1 MDKVIR
7 TAKQLI
13 DAKKRPG
20 VISIAPD
27 ATVLAA
33 LKTLAEHDIGALL
46 VTEQERLVGILSERD
61 CARKVE
67 LQGRTAAD
75 TRVRDI
81 MTAKVL
87 AVRPEQSAEE
97 CRKVMGEA
105 RIRHLPV
112 VEDGR
117 AIGVLSSKD
126 ILDEVIAEDERLI
139 RDLETERLM
148 TSAGQY

>member
-20 VISIAPD
+20 VVSIAPD
-27 ATVLAA
+27 GTVLAA
-33 LKTLAEHDIGALL
+33 LKLLVEHDIGALVVL
-46 VTEQERLVGILSERD
+46 EQERLVGILSERD

-67 LQGRTAAD
+67 PQGRTAAN

-81 MTAKVL
+81 MTAKPF
-87 AVRPEQSAEE
+87 AVRPEQSAVE
-97 CRKVMGEA
+97 CRKIMGEA
-105 RIRHLPV
+105 RVRHLPV
-112 VEDGR
+112 VESGR
-117 AIGVLSSKD
+117 VIGVLSTRD

-139 RDLETERLM
+139 RQLETERLL
-148 TSAGQY
+148 TNAGQY